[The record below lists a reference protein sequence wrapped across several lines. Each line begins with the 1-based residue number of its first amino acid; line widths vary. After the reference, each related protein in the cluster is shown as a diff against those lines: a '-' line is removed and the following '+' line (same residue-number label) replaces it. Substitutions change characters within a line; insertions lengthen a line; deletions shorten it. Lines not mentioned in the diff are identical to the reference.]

1 MLSVSVC
8 DKDLQPVQD
17 NCQKR
22 LMFTSNVPGLV
33 CIYEP
38 QDWLASS
45 VGPRTNRL

>member
-1 MLSVSVC
+1 MLSLSTF
-8 DKDLQPVQD
+8 DKDLQPVQA
-17 NCQKR
+17 NCQKL
-22 LMFTSNVPGLV
+22 LMFTSKFLGLV